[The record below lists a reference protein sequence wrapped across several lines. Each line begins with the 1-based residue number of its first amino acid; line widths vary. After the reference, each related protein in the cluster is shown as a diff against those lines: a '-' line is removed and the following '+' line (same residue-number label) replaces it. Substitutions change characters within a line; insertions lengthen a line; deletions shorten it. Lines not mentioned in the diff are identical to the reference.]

1 MLRYSSEAIKAAA
14 QDPERVAGVLGLKV
28 QQRTRTGVR
37 VLCPWHREKNASC
50 HLLAKDGCIFV
61 HCFACQEGGDVLALA
76 GAVWGMDLD
85 AAFPELCERLGAAL
99 GLRPDEEVRE
109 RARAPE
115 PKVRADAGQQRRAEA
130 ARAWEKARARR
141 MARPADER
149 LADAAQDWISG
160 RAIRDDLEGITPR
173 QMLEASRALAA
184 KALLE
189 VVVRRVGMPPTED
202 EWEELVQR
210 ARLRGAYV

>member
-1 MLRYSSEAIKAAA
+1 MLRYSAEAIKAAA
-14 QDPERVAGVLGLKV
+14 QDPERVASVLGLKV

-50 HLLAKDGCIFV
+50 ALLAKDGTLFA

-85 AAFPELCERLGAAL
+85 TSFPELCERLGGAL

-109 RARAPE
+109 RRPE
-115 PKVRADAGQQRRAEA
+115 PAPAPRRDPGQQARAEA
-130 ARAWEKARARR
+130 VRSWEKARARR
-141 MARPADER
+141 LARPAADR
-149 LADAAQDWISG
+149 IADAAQDWILG
-160 RAIRDDLEGITPR
+160 RSIRDDLEGITPR
-173 QMLEASRALAA
+173 QMMEASRALAA

-210 ARLRGAYV
+210 ARLRGAFV